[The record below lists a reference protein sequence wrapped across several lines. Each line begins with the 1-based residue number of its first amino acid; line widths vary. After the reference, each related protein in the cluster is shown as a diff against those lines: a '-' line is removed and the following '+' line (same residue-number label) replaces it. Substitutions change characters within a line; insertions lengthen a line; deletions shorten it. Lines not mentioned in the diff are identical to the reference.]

1 MTFWSK
7 IKALVSGWPESE
19 TYEKRV
25 EEPEKPHLQGMTKKE
40 LEAYGRTIGVE
51 IDRRHNKKK
60 IIKTLQ
66 SSW

>member
-7 IKALVSGWPESE
+7 IKAFVSGWPEPE
-19 TYEKRV
+19 AQ
-25 EEPEKPHLQGMTKKE
+25 EEPERPHLQGMTKKQ
-40 LEAYGRTIGVE
+40 LEEYGRTIGIE

>member
-1 MTFWSK
+1 MTFWNRLKSW
-7 IKALVSGWPESE
+7 VSGPK
-19 TYEKRV
+19 TQ
-25 EEPEKPHLQGMTKKE
+25 EEVKPEKPHLQGMTKKQ
-40 LEAYGRTIGVE
+40 LEEYGRTVGIE